1 MTVNN
6 QATRLQ
12 PDKVHLRR
20 ATPADAEICGVICHE
35 AFRHIA
41 ESHNFAPDFPNASV
55 AQEMLAAMFSIP
67 QFYAVVAEVDGNLVG
82 SNVLW
87 EGDAIAAI
95 GPITVSPRIQNSS
108 IGKRLMIDV
117 IERARE
123 LEKPGVRL
131 VQSAYHARS
140 LSLYAKL
147 GFVVREPLA
156 VIQGKPPRVTS
167 EHCAVRPAAVADL
180 SACNQLCLQV
190 HGYDRGNELAVAI
203 HQGTATLV
211 EHQNRITA
219 YSTTVGFL
227 GHCVAES
234 NEDLKFL
241 IASAESFAGPGILV
255 PMRNAP
261 LFRWCLN
268 QGLRVGFT
276 MNLMSIGLYNE
287 PQGAWLPSVA
297 C

>member
-1 MTVNN
+1 MTN

-12 PDKVHLRR
+12 PDQVHLRR
-20 ATPADAEICGVICHE
+20 ATPADAEICGVICYE

-41 ESHNFAPDFPNASV
+41 ESHNFAPDLPSASV
-55 AQEMLAAMFSIP
+55 AQDMLAAMFSIP
-67 QFYAVVAEVDGNLVG
+67 QFYAVVAEVDGNIVA
-82 SNVLW
+82 SNVMW

-95 GPITVSPRIQNSS
+95 GPITVSPHTQNSS
-108 IGKRLMIDV
+108 VGKRLMIDV
-117 IERARE
+117 IARAHE
-123 LEKPGVRL
+123 LKKPGIRL

-156 VIQGKPPRVTS
+156 VMQGKPPQVASDYRT
-167 EHCAVRPAAVADL
+167 VRPATLGDL
-180 SACNQLCLQV
+180 ATCNQLCLQV
-190 HGYDRGNELAVAI
+190 HGYDRGNELAGAI

-211 EHQNRITA
+211 ERERRITA
-219 YSTTVGFL
+219 YSTAVGFL
-227 GHCVAES
+227 GHSVAET
-234 NEDLKFL
+234 NDDLKFL
-241 IASAESFAGPGILV
+241 IASAESFSGPGILV
-255 PMRNAP
+255 PMRNSP
-261 LFRWCLN
+261 LFRWCLD

-287 PQGAWLPSVA
+287 PQGAYLPSVA